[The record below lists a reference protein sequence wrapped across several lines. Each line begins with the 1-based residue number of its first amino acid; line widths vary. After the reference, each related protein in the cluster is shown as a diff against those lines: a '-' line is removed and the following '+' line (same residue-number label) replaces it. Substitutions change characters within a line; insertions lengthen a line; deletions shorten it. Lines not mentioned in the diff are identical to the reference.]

1 MVSLASLA
9 QPQLLNIYF
18 IFNIFLAARA
28 SAAKTETPRRTKT
41 PARGKTPRTIKKS
54 VKKRTW
60 ADVAKKT
67 PALKAK
73 LAKPMAAHLQNQQR
87 RRSGQALPTFRM
99 VIFGYF
105 LS

>member
-1 MVSLASLA
+1 MISPSLIFI
-9 QPQLLNIYF
+9 LLS
-18 IFNIFLAARA
+18 FLAARA
-28 SAAKTETPRRTKT
+28 PAAKTETPKRTKT

-73 LAKPMAAHLQNQQR
+73 LTKPMAAHLQNQQR

-99 VIFGYF
+99 VIFQLF
-105 LS
+105 QSFQI